1 MRSAKRAWVLLLL
14 AAACPPPVLSG
25 CSSGGAD
32 GSIDLRGA
40 VATDGGSDLGRAA
53 APASV
58 LSPSTASLQVTWPR
72 EVVYTLD
79 APQPATIYYTLDG
92 SEPQAGAA
100 STRSGKA
107 PLTLDRPLGE
117 GTLRWFADYGQRFLP
132 EPARTLQAHLDTG
145 RARTELGSLTERV
158 AFQAS
163 GGPVVTVDA
172 GAELRGSLIYQVW
185 RSAPTGSCPSCQLQY
200 VLFVEKSGVAPVLC
214 IDLVNAYGTYPGKT
228 QSLPFAFPAPAVPGQ
243 YVLHAGLTLQ
253 GSCNG
258 TVPVTYADVGLI
270 IVRSDREPPV

>member
-14 AAACPPPVLSG
+14 AAACPSPVLWG

-32 GSIDLRGA
+32 GSLDLRGA
-40 VATDGGSDLGRAA
+40 TDGGTDLGRAA

-58 LSPSTASLQVTWPR
+58 LSPSTTSLQVTWPR

-92 SEPQAGAA
+92 SEPQAGTAG
-100 STRSGKA
+100 TRSGKA

-117 GTLRWFADYGQRFLP
+117 GTLRWFADYGARFLP

-145 RARTELGSLTERV
+145 SARTDLGSLTERI

-172 GAELRGSLIYQVW
+172 GAELRAQ
-185 RSAPTGSCPSCQLQY
+185 
-200 VLFVEKSGVAPVLC
+200 APVHKADYRQFMGLYP
-214 IDLVNAYGTYPGKT
+214 DLT
-228 QSLPFAFPAPAVPGQ
+228 S
-243 YVLHAGLTLQ
+243 
-253 GSCNG
+253 
-258 TVPVTYADVGLI
+258 ADVQHY
-270 IVRSDREPPV
+270 IVVGYDEVGKCLGDPATFSNRNYERNIGRL

>member
-14 AAACPPPVLSG
+14 AAACPSPVLSG

-32 GSIDLRGA
+32 GSLDLRGA
-40 VATDGGSDLGRAA
+40 TDGGTDLGPAA
-53 APASV
+53 APASF
-58 LSPSTASLQVTWPR
+58 LSPSTMGPQATWPR

-79 APQPATIYYTLDG
+79 APKPATIYYTLDG
-92 SEPQAGAA
+92 SEPQSGAA

-107 PLTLDRPLGE
+107 PLTLDRPFGE
-117 GTLRWFADYGQRFLP
+117 GTLRWFADYGAGFLR
-132 EPARTLQAHLDTG
+132 EPARSLQAHVDTA
-145 RARTELGSLTERV
+145 RARTDLGSLTERV
-158 AFQAS
+158 AFDGS

-200 VLFVEKSGVAPVLC
+200 VLFVEKSGVTPVLC
-214 IDLVNAYGTYPGKT
+214 IDLVNSYGTYPGKT
-228 QSLPFAFPAPAVPGQ
+228 QSLPFTFTVPAVPGQ
-243 YVLHAGLTLQ
+243 YLLRAGLTLQ

-270 IVRSDREPPV
+270 IVRPGHEPPV